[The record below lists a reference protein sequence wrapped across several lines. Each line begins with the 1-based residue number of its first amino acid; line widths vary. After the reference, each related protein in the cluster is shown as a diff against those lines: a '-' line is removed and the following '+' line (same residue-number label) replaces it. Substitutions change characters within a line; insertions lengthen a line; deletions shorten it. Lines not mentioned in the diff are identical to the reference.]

1 MDRLF
6 VTRPDTLVGSA
17 VATTLAGRMDLVGDV
32 ESSLVAS
39 SQRAGFD
46 LEAVCEA
53 VQQAAPRL
61 VVHSGPFAVAGW
73 DVGGLGA
80 PAGVDRRSMTHEAEL
95 AVGLAEACRAAGAK
109 LVVVVTDG
117 MFAGPHMFH
126 NENARP
132 NAAGPFAR
140 HAAAI
145 ERKLVG
151 TGALVVRSHAY
162 GWCPSAF
169 GMNYAE
175 RMFHELTGELPCPV
189 DAVRHATPILATDLA
204 ERLYEAYRLGL
215 SGLLHITG
223 AERTSPY
230 RFAAEL
236 AASLGVPGRFVQ
248 LTAKPDAGSRINVE
262 ETTLNTTAFRRA
274 TKRPLPMLR
283 EGLARFAE
291 QAFNGYRRQI
301 GGAESTPREMLEPQ
315 AA

>member
-32 ESSLVAS
+32 ESSLIAS

-140 HAAAI
+140 GAATVEA
-145 ERKLVG
+145 KLARG
-151 TGALVVRSHAY
+151 GALVLRSHVYGWSPAAY
-162 GWCPSAF
+162 GC
-169 GMNYAE
+169 NYAE
-175 RMFHELTGELPCPV
+175 RMFHELTGERPCPV

-204 ERLYEAYRLGL
+204 DRIHDAYRLNLAGL
-215 SGLLHITG
+215 YNLTG

-248 LTAKPDAGSRINVE
+248 LTAKPDRGQRVNVE
-262 ETTLNTTAFRRA
+262 ETSLNTLAFRRA
-274 TKRPLPMLR
+274 TNRPLPMLR
-283 EGLARFAE
+283 EGLARFTA
-291 QAFNGYRRQI
+291 QAFNGYRERI
-301 GGAESTPREMLEPQ
+301 GSGAPQMLQ
-315 AA
+315 VAA

>member
-1 MDRLF
+1 MDKLL
-6 VTRPDTLVGSA
+6 VTRPETLIGAAALAALGPRLDIVG
-17 VATTLAGRMDLVGDV
+17 GDV
-32 ESSLVAS
+32 PTDAAALRNAVLEGAPQLVI
-39 SQRAGFD
+39 
-46 LEAVCEA
+46 
-53 VQQAAPRL
+53 
-61 VVHSGPFAVAGW
+61 HTGPFSVAGW
-73 DVGGLGA
+73 DVGGLGLPSLTNQVGGA
-80 PAGVDRRSMTHEAEL
+80 AEIDL
-95 AVGLAEACRAAGAK
+95 AVRLAAACRDVRAK

-162 GWCPSAF
+162 GWCPSTF

-215 SGLLHITG
+215 SDLLHITG

>member
-1 MDRLF
+1 MDKLL
-6 VTRPDTLVGSA
+6 VTRPETLIGAAALAALGPRLDIVG
-17 VATTLAGRMDLVGDV
+17 GDV
-32 ESSLVAS
+32 PTDAAALRNAVLEGAPQLVI
-39 SQRAGFD
+39 
-46 LEAVCEA
+46 
-53 VQQAAPRL
+53 
-61 VVHSGPFAVAGW
+61 HTGPFSVAGW
-73 DVGGLGA
+73 DVGGLGLPSLTNQVGGA
-80 PAGVDRRSMTHEAEL
+80 AEIDL
-95 AVGLAEACRAAGAK
+95 AVRLAAACRDVRAK

-262 ETTLNTTAFRRA
+262 ETTLSTTAFRRA

>member
-1 MDRLF
+1 MDKLL
-6 VTRPDTLVGSA
+6 VTRPETLIGAAALATLGPRLNIVGGHA
-17 VATTLAGRMDLVGDV
+17 PDAG
-32 ESSLVAS
+32 SLRNTVL
-39 SQRAGFD
+39 D
-46 LEAVCEA
+46 
-53 VQQAAPRL
+53 AAPQL
-61 VVHSGPFAVAGW
+61 VVHTGPFSVAGW
-73 DVGGLGA
+73 DVGGLGLPSLTNQIGGA
-80 PAGVDRRSMTHEAEL
+80 AEL
-95 AVGLAEACRAAGAK
+95 DLALQLAATCREVNAK
-109 LVVVVTDG
+109 LIVVVTDG

-132 NAAGPFAR
+132 NAVGPFAR
-140 HAAAI
+140 HAATI

-151 TGALVVRSHAY
+151 SGALVVRSHAY
-162 GWCPSAF
+162 GWCPGAF

-215 SGLLHITG
+215 SGLMHITG

-236 AASLGVPGRFVQ
+236 AAALGVPGRFVQ
-248 LTAKPDAGSRINVE
+248 LTAKPESGSRINVE
-262 ETTLNTTAFRRA
+262 ETTLNTMAFRRA

-301 GGAESTPREMLEPQ
+301 GAAETAPREMLEPQ

>member
-1 MDRLF
+1 MDKLL
-6 VTRPDTLVGSA
+6 VTRPESLIGAAAMAALGPRLDIVGGDA
-17 VATTLAGRMDLVGDV
+17 PQDAG
-32 ESSLVAS
+32 SLRETVL
-39 SQRAGFD
+39 D
-46 LEAVCEA
+46 
-53 VQQAAPRL
+53 AAPQL
-61 VVHSGPFAVAGW
+61 VIHTGPFSVAGW
-73 DVGGLGA
+73 DVGGLGLPSLA
-80 PAGVDRRSMTHEAEL
+80 NQIGGSAELEL
-95 AVGLAEACRAAGAK
+95 AVQLAATCREVRAK

-236 AASLGVPGRFVQ
+236 AAALGVPGRFVQ
-248 LTAKPDAGSRINVE
+248 LTAKPEAGSRINVE
-262 ETTLNTTAFRRA
+262 ETTLNTVAFRRA

-301 GGAESTPREMLEPQ
+301 GAAESAPRDLLETQ

>member
-1 MDRLF
+1 MDKLL
-6 VTRPDTLVGSA
+6 VTRPETLIGAAALAALGPRLDIVG
-17 VATTLAGRMDLVGDV
+17 GDV
-32 ESSLVAS
+32 PTDAAALRNAVLEGAPQLVI
-39 SQRAGFD
+39 
-46 LEAVCEA
+46 
-53 VQQAAPRL
+53 
-61 VVHSGPFAVAGW
+61 HTGPFSVAGW
-73 DVGGLGA
+73 DVGGLGLPSLTNQVGGA
-80 PAGVDRRSMTHEAEL
+80 AEIDL
-95 AVGLAEACRAAGAK
+95 AVRLAAACRDVRAK

>member
-1 MDRLF
+1 MDKLL
-6 VTRPDTLVGSA
+6 VTRPESLIGAAAMAALGPRLDIVGGDA
-17 VATTLAGRMDLVGDV
+17 PEDAG
-32 ESSLVAS
+32 SL
-39 SQRAGFD
+39 R
-46 LEAVCEA
+46 EAVLD
-53 VQQAAPRL
+53 AAPQL
-61 VVHSGPFAVAGW
+61 VIHTGSFSVAGW
-73 DVGGLGA
+73 DVGGLGLPTLA
-80 PAGVDRRSMTHEAEL
+80 NPIGGTAEL
-95 AVGLAEACRAAGAK
+95 DLAVQLAATCREVRAK

-145 ERKLVG
+145 ERKLIG

-162 GWCPSAF
+162 GWCPCAF

-236 AASLGVPGRFVQ
+236 AAALGVPGRFVQ
-248 LTAKPDAGSRINVE
+248 LTAKPEAGGRINVE
-262 ETTLNTTAFRRA
+262 ETTLNTMAFRRA

-301 GGAESTPREMLEPQ
+301 GAAETAPRGMLEPQ

>member
-1 MDRLF
+1 MDKLL
-6 VTRPDTLVGSA
+6 VTRPETLIGAAALAALGPRLDIVG
-17 VATTLAGRMDLVGDV
+17 GDV
-32 ESSLVAS
+32 PTDAAALRNAVLEGAPQLVI
-39 SQRAGFD
+39 
-46 LEAVCEA
+46 
-53 VQQAAPRL
+53 
-61 VVHSGPFAVAGW
+61 HTGPFSVAGW
-73 DVGGLGA
+73 DVGGLGLPSLTNQVGGA
-80 PAGVDRRSMTHEAEL
+80 AEIDL
-95 AVGLAEACRAAGAK
+95 AVRLAAACRDVRAK

-301 GGAESTPREMLEPQ
+301 GGTESLPREMLEPQ

>member
-1 MDRLF
+1 MDKLL
-6 VTRPDTLVGSA
+6 VTRPETLIGAAALAALGPRLDIVG
-17 VATTLAGRMDLVGDV
+17 GDV
-32 ESSLVAS
+32 PTDAAALRNAVLEGAPQLVI
-39 SQRAGFD
+39 
-46 LEAVCEA
+46 
-53 VQQAAPRL
+53 
-61 VVHSGPFAVAGW
+61 HTGPFSVAGW
-73 DVGGLGA
+73 DVGGLGLPSLTNQVGGA
-80 PAGVDRRSMTHEAEL
+80 AEIDL
-95 AVGLAEACRAAGAK
+95 AVRLAAACRDVRAK

-162 GWCPSAF
+162 GWCPSTF

>member
-1 MDRLF
+1 MDKLL
-6 VTRPDTLVGSA
+6 VTRPETLIGAAALAALGPRLDIVG
-17 VATTLAGRMDLVGDV
+17 GDAPANV
-32 ESSLVAS
+32 RSLHEVV
-39 SQRAGFD
+39 RD
-46 LEAVCEA
+46 
-53 VQQAAPRL
+53 AAPQL
-61 VVHSGPFAVAGW
+61 VIHSGPFSVAGW
-73 DVGGLGA
+73 DVGGLGL
-80 PAGVDRRSMTHEAEL
+80 PSLPNQIGGAGELDL
-95 AVGLAEACRAAGAK
+95 AVQLAAACREVRAK

-140 HAAAI
+140 TAAAI
-145 ERKLVG
+145 ERKLAG
-151 TGALVVRSHAY
+151 SGALVVRSHVY
-162 GWCPSAF
+162 GWCPGAF

-215 SGLLHITG
+215 AGLMHITG

-236 AASLGVPGRFVQ
+236 AAALGVPGRFVQ
-248 LTAKPDAGSRINVE
+248 LTTKPEAGNRINVE

-301 GGAESTPREMLEPQ
+301 GAAETATREMLEPQ

>member
-1 MDRLF
+1 MDKLL
-6 VTRPDTLVGSA
+6 VTRPETLIGAAALAALGPRLDIVG
-17 VATTLAGRMDLVGDV
+17 GDV
-32 ESSLVAS
+32 PTDAAALRNAVLEGAPQLVI
-39 SQRAGFD
+39 
-46 LEAVCEA
+46 
-53 VQQAAPRL
+53 
-61 VVHSGPFAVAGW
+61 HTGPFSVADW
-73 DVGGLGA
+73 DVGGLGLPSLTNQVGGA
-80 PAGVDRRSMTHEAEL
+80 AEIDL
-95 AVGLAEACRAAGAK
+95 AVRLAAACRDVRAK

-162 GWCPSAF
+162 GWCPSTF

-301 GGAESTPREMLEPQ
+301 GGTESLPREMLEPQ